1 MAALFSKK
9 DQDEDPGRIEVPDLP
24 TADGS
29 GAEPDGDAGELQQ
42 LTERLGQIRQ
52 LLDGANEH
60 VLAYLTQRDTRAD
73 TPDNGGGNSGPLAEK
88 IDALAE
94 KLDQMAAAE
103 PMSRP
108 DVPAGE
114 AQPTAA
120 AVDEDAVQNA
130 VGPLAEKLGAIE
142 AAVGTL
148 AQKTA
153 AASGESTAR
162 LLGQVR
168 DEIIAA
174 LGGSLGQLQQ
184 NLLSQLMPEEPEE
197 SEDTAASG
205 DWQRAILG
213 DKLAENPAL
222 DFQRQQLLGGVLQ
235 GERGACSLVGQL
247 LVFRSVPA
255 EKLPPLLKEVGEAYY
270 RWQPKS
276 RPGPNPMEDAL
287 LAWLRGI
294 CDEAGI
300 SNTIELV
307 HPGERFDSTRH
318 TAAARGVEITEVR
331 GWIVLRDNGKVYTKA
346 SVAVR

>member
-1 MAALFSKK
+1 MAALFGKK
-9 DQDEDPGRIEVPDLP
+9 DDENSGRIDVPELP
-24 TADGS
+24 TAGDAS
-29 GAEPDGDAGELQQ
+29 AGDAGELQQ
-42 LTERLGQIRQ
+42 LTQRLGEIRE
-52 LLDGANEH
+52 LLDGADKQ
-60 VLAYLTQRDTRAD
+60 VLAYLTQRDTQANA
-73 TPDNGGGNSGPLAEK
+73 PDNGGVDIGPLAEK
-88 IDALAE
+88 IDALDQ
-94 KLDQMAAAE
+94 KLDQLAE
-103 PMSRP
+103 AESPSRP
-108 DVPAGE
+108 GAPAD
-114 AQPTAA
+114 ATQPADA
-120 AVDEDAVQNA
+120 SVDENTIKNTLQ
-130 VGPLAEKLGAIE
+130 PLAEKLGAIE

-148 AQKTA
+148 AQQPS

-162 LLGQVR
+162 MLGQVR

-174 LGGSLGQLQQ
+174 LSSSAGQLQQ

-197 SEDTAASG
+197 SDDSAASG

-235 GERGACSLVGQL
+235 GEPGACSLVGQL
-247 LVFRSVPA
+247 LVFRSVAA

-270 RWQPKS
+270 RWQPKI

-287 LAWLRGI
+287 LAWLREI
-294 CDEAGI
+294 CDESGI

-318 TAAARGVEITEVR
+318 TAATRGVEIAEVL

-346 SVAVR
+346 AVAVR